1 MAADADLRQRALRRA
16 GILPAFLLIVAAL
29 LALPGCGRKGDPLP
43 PQIRRA
49 DATRDLA
56 VFQEGPEAVLGWSY
70 PSMTSAGGPL
80 PDLEAVELWRA
91 PIPLGQEPLGTTAED
106 RAMRNRLLE
115 AQGERLALLGQAELD
130 EATRGPKLEWR
141 DDLDAWRAVHGAE
154 QPVVLWYAVR
164 TICCGGR
171 PSEYSNIGRLVP
183 QLPPSP
189 PQDLV
194 ALPEREGI
202 RLRWLAAGNT
212 ATIVERSADGAAWS
226 PVTADP
232 ATVPEFLDATAAQ
245 GRSWSYRLRAVGG
258 SGSEGRVVGE
268 PGPPLVVD
276 YPDRYP
282 PAAPADLVC
291 LPEEAR
297 VVIRWQAIREAAG
310 YRIERRVGDG
320 GWEALVELHRELE
333 FADEAPPVGALTYAV
348 RAVDAA
354 GNRSEPAECTALKGI
369 TP

>member
-1 MAADADLRQRALRRA
+1 
-16 GILPAFLLIVAAL
+16 LPAILVGIAMLTAL
-29 LALPGCGRKGDPLP
+29 AVLPGCGRKGDPLP

-56 VFQEGPEAVLGWSY
+56 VFQELMEAVLGWSF

-80 PDLEAVELWRA
+80 PDLEAIEVWRA

-115 AQGERLALLGQAELD
+115 AQGERIALLLLADIDQ
-130 EATRGPKLEWR
+130 ATRGPNLTWR

-171 PSEYSNIGRLVP
+171 VSEFSNIGRLVP

-194 ALPEREGI
+194 AQPEREGI

-212 ATIVERSADGAAWS
+212 GTIVERSADGEQWAALTGD
-226 PVTADP
+226 PVT
-232 ATVPEFLDATAAQ
+232 VSEFLDARAQQ
-245 GRSWSYRLRAVGG
+245 GRSWSYRLRAVGRTDG
-258 SGSEGRVVGE
+258 EGRVVGE
-268 PGPPLVVD
+268 PGPALAVD
-276 YPDRYP
+276 YPDLYP
-282 PAAPADLVC
+282 PAPPADLVC

-297 VVIRWQAIREAAG
+297 VVIRWQAARDAAG
-310 YRIERRVGDG
+310 YRVERRVASGD
-320 GWEALVELHRELE
+320 WEALEELHPGPEYV
-333 FADEAPPVGALTYAV
+333 DQSPPAGALTYAV
-348 RAVDAA
+348 RAVDQA
-354 GNRSEPAECTALKGI
+354 GNRSEQAECTALQGI
-369 TP
+369 TR

>member
-1 MAADADLRQRALRRA
+1 
-16 GILPAFLLIVAAL
+16 
-29 LALPGCGRKGDPLP
+29 
-43 PQIRRA
+43 
-49 DATRDLA
+49 
-56 VFQEGPEAVLGWSY
+56 
-70 PSMTSAGGPL
+70 
-80 PDLEAVELWRA
+80 
-91 PIPLGQEPLGTTAED
+91 
-106 RAMRNRLLE
+106 MRNRLLE